1 VWVTTGAAP
10 LEPPLEPLVRVTT
23 GAGLEPG
30 VAAAVPLEE
39 VVTGAEEEEYE
50 GEEPADEAPVETPPL
65 DPAPLALP
73 YAAAA
78 PAAPAPAP
86 TRCFGLT
93 CLVTW
98 IVRLNRVSLG
108 KQHPCCRLRIEPKRH
123 PQEGDSNGGWSEFTA
138 TCRWP
143 AIGLDRIRRSDDW

>member
-1 VWVTTGAAP
+1 
-10 LEPPLEPLVRVTT
+10 VRVTT

-98 IVRLNRVSLG
+98 IVRLITFVWIRGLAATGADFWLLLRARPVSPPKPTIAAPAATRVLTVFPTSA
-108 KQHPCCRLRIEPKRH
+108 HPLVGFH
-123 PQEGDSNGGWSEFTA
+123 SAVSGGDVQARVKPG
-138 TCRWP
+138 
-143 AIGLDRIRRSDDW
+143 